1 MQNAFEQKDTSNSLL
16 SSYGF
21 VSRDHPNSTPRL
33 TGLSQSHKKKT
44 SVHHHPNLYPTAV
57 KPLKFKF
64 FLVRNIFLV
73 S

>member
-33 TGLSQSHKKKT
+33 TGLSQSLKKKK
-44 SVHHHPNLYPTAV
+44 HPFIIIQISIPP
-57 KPLKFKF
+57 PL
-64 FLVRNIFLV
+64 NP
-73 S
+73 